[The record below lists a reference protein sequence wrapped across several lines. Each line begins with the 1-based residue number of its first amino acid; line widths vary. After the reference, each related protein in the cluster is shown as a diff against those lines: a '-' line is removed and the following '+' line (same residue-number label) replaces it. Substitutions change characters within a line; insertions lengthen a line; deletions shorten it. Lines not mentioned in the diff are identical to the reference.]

1 MEGHSDVFTGLG
13 NLGKPVSFILDLK
26 VQPVHAPIHRIPVAK
41 RERVKKKLEEMVKM
55 KKLIKVEEPTDWC
68 SNMTVV
74 EKVRENGEVKTRIC
88 LDPSQTANK
97 AIIRP
102 KYVIPTLQELLPELS
117 KKAHN
122 CFTIVDALD
131 GFTQVQLDEQ
141 SRFATA
147 MQTPWGRYTWL
158 RLPYGI
164 SLAPEEFQR

>member
-1 MEGHSDVFTGLG
+1 M
-13 NLGKPVSFILDLK
+13 SFVLDPK

-41 RERVKKKLEEMVKM
+41 RERVKKKLDEMVKM

-88 LDPSQTANK
+88 LDPSQTVNK

-117 KKAHN
+117 KKAHK

-141 SRFATA
+141 SSFAT
-147 MQTPWGRYTWL
+147 
-158 RLPYGI
+158 I
-164 SLAPEEFQR
+164 SGLVCGAFTVYPPM